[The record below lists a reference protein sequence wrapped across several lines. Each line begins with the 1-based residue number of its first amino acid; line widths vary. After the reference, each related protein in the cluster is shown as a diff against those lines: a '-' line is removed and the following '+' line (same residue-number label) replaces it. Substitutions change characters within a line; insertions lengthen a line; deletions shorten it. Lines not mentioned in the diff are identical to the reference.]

1 MIVVSLY
8 EKTVMDYV
16 NHIREKTVMNY
27 VNYITEKIIKSK
39 NRLLNIPMAGT
50 ARTGSWCQPIRSNVP
65 MVPASEP
72 LITSLN
78 SVYFSH

>member
-39 NRLLNIPMAGT
+39 NRLLMI
-50 ARTGSWCQPIRSNVP
+50 
-65 MVPASEP
+65 
-72 LITSLN
+72 
-78 SVYFSH
+78 